1 MVGGDEQ
8 RIGDIIDAYE
18 RAVDAQRRESADA
31 RARREQFQADFD
43 RWVEEVATPA
53 LQGIADEI
61 VARGYAAGVRRRKDA
76 LHDDVALEIAVTEGR
91 PGYLSFHPRIE
102 TLSVHIEPPNPTRQT
117 ATPRR
122 QLSELSREVVLEL
135 GARAVEIMFQDPRIA
150 PPGW

>member
-1 MVGGDEQ
+1 MVADDEQ

-31 RARREQFQADFD
+31 RARQEQFQADFD
-43 RWVEEVATPA
+43 RWVEEVAIPA
-53 LQGIADEI
+53 LQSVADQI
-61 VARGYAAGVRRRKDA
+61 VTRGYAAGVRRRKDA

-91 PGYLSFHPRIE
+91 PGYLSFSPRVE

-122 QLSELSREVVLEL
+122 QLYELPAEVVLEL
-135 GARAVEIMFQDPRIA
+135 GARAAEVMFQDPRTA
-150 PPGW
+150 QPGW